1 MTTESQLI
9 ARLRDECGLPLPEGT
24 RLERTRAGRI
34 QRSQGAWSWFA
45 VFPDGHQVNW
55 KGRGLQLG
63 SHSAMTVLLSAARL
77 VVSETDW
84 GDTEIDP
91 AEMVWHGVRDGRP
104 IAVAM
109 FPPGGAAFW
118 QWHNPSRRF
127 TGRANRLGSFR
138 SPEDLE
144 ATWQQA
150 WQLVR
155 QPGKGAGQQPTASH
169 SPAEASRTGATAA
182 DSLRHGPRRP
192 GRDPDLE
199 AGL

>member
-9 ARLRDECGLPLPEGT
+9 ARLRGECRLPLPEGT

-45 VFPDGHQVNW
+45 VFPCGQRVTW

-63 SHSAMTVLLSAARL
+63 SHSPMTVLLNAARL
-77 VVSETDW
+77 VVSDTDW

-91 AEMVWHGVRDGRP
+91 ADMVWRGVRDGRP
-104 IAVAM
+104 IVVAM
-109 FPPGGAAFW
+109 FPPGGAASW

-127 TGRANRLGSFR
+127 AGRANRLGSYR

-155 QPGKGAGQQPTASH
+155 QPPNGAGQQPTASP
-169 SPAEASRTGATAA
+169 SPAEASRAAVTAVG
-182 DSLRHGPRRP
+182 SRRRGPRRP
-192 GRDPDLE
+192 DPDPGLE